1 MLTIGMFREQNQL
14 IGKLFAEGT
23 RQANYF
29 VEHMK
34 EKTQTLN
41 VGLSMIMQKNF
52 SPLLGVAKK
61 ANEELRKIKEELKDV
76 DNQAQAME
84 IVGKVD
90 KALEATK
97 KLVNDFNSVVT
108 ISIGSDFK
116 DLNKEMQEAF
126 RERALYAAK
135 GKTDQHIQAFDEM
148 TREIVK
154 INPYLQSTD
163 AMKLISASEQLQQDP
178 EQAKTFAKQ
187 AAQLGVTTSVEPKEL
202 LSMMNT
208 MSQLTGNK
216 DAEQLANS
224 IQFMNNSL
232 QTFSG
237 KELEAIIAY
246 SKENQL
252 KLDSP
257 EQLATLV
264 VELEKQKIAGDK
276 TAATPDLIKKTA
288 DKVASGEIRTQ
299 VGNEAS
305 TAYKRAMEHNPFLE
319 FQQAQKDARQAVME
333 LAMTVSR
340 DVLPVLKP
348 LAQGM
353 KTVAETLNGMPGVR
367 IGAEITAAAVFLLMA
382 GYKLFRFATEVG
394 EAYRNVKS
402 ILKPQAAAPVYPET
416 IWGTNKGGNKSGTG
430 KKEPSRTG
438 SSRPGRGGAV
448 LSVLSSLLPIFLAS
462 SEQKESPNVEL
473 KKYEQGLHRDLVF
486 QTTKDVPSNLIRPK
500 DPNIHSFTIPTAPLS
515 ITPSI
520 IPSDLSGLK
529 KTASSLL
536 RKVPVLRTFMG
547 AADIAQSD
555 NKLETAARIGA
566 EALGGWGGAAAGA
579 ALGATV
585 GSVVPVV
592 GTVVGGAVG
601 GILGGIGGAEVGGM
615 LFDKVK
621 DWWQGEEKPASTP
634 PPEQQMSPVPLGPP
648 APFRA
653 PVSGMP
659 EKAGAAISVT
669 IPQISVPLHVEGVL
683 QDIPT
688 MLNMLNDPSVGQRI
702 RLIIEKALLD
712 SLETRGGVAT

>member
-1 MLTIGMFREQNQL
+1 MLTIGMFREERQSFSMVFIEVAKQATYSMEVIRRETRTL
-14 IGKLFAEGT
+14 QAELT
-23 RQANYF
+23 RFSVRKYSPQIVLEDKASVTLVAIKKQIEEVDKKSKAMQV
-29 VEHMK
+29 VEH
-34 EKTQTLN
+34 
-41 VGLSMIMQKNF
+41 
-52 SPLLGVAKK
+52 
-61 ANEELRKIKEELKDV
+61 
-76 DNQAQAME
+76 
-84 IVGKVD
+84 VD

-97 KLVNDFNSVVT
+97 KLVKDFNSVVS
-108 ISIGSDFK
+108 ISIGGDFTS
-116 DLNKEMQEAF
+116 LQKEMKEAF

-135 GKTDQHIQAFDEM
+135 GKSDKQIQAFDEM

-246 SKENQL
+246 SKESQL

-276 TAATPDLIKKTA
+276 TAATPELIKKTA

-305 TAYKRAMEHNPFLE
+305 TAYQRAMEHNPFLE

-416 IWGTNKGGNKSGTG
+416 IWGTGGNKTGTG
-430 KKEPSRTG
+430 KKEPRKTG
-438 SSRPGRGGAV
+438 PTRLGRGGAL
-448 LSVLSSLLPIFLAS
+448 LSVLSSLAPIFLTS
-462 SEQKESPNVEL
+462 SEQKESPNVEF
-473 KKYEQGLHRDLVF
+473 KTYEQGLHRDLVF
-486 QTTKDVPSNLIRPK
+486 QTTKDVPSNSIRPK
-500 DPNIHSFTIPTAPLS
+500 NPNIHSFAMPTDPLS
-515 ITPSI
+515 MTPSI

-529 KTASSLL
+529 KTGSSLL
-536 RKVPVLRTFMG
+536 RKIPVLRTFMG

-585 GSVVPVV
+585 GSVIPVV

-634 PPEQQMSPVPLGPP
+634 PPEQHMSPVPLGPP
-648 APFRA
+648 APVGA

-659 EKAGAAISVT
+659 EKAGAISLT

-702 RLIIEKALLD
+702 KLIIEKALLD

>member
-1 MLTIGMFREQNQL
+1 MLTIGMFREERQSFSMVFIEVAKQATYSMEVIRRETRTL
-14 IGKLFAEGT
+14 QAELT
-23 RQANYF
+23 RFSVRKYSPQIVLEDKASVTLVAIKKQIEEVDKKSKAMQV
-29 VEHMK
+29 VEH
-34 EKTQTLN
+34 
-41 VGLSMIMQKNF
+41 
-52 SPLLGVAKK
+52 
-61 ANEELRKIKEELKDV
+61 
-76 DNQAQAME
+76 
-84 IVGKVD
+84 VD

-97 KLVNDFNSVVT
+97 KLVKDFNSVVS
-108 ISIGSDFK
+108 ISIGGDFTS
-116 DLNKEMQEAF
+116 LQKEMKEAF

-135 GKTDQHIQAFDEM
+135 GKSDKQIQAFDEM

-208 MSQLTGNK
+208 MSQLTGSK

-257 EQLATLV
+257 EKLATLV

-276 TAATPDLIKKTA
+276 TAATPELIKKTA

-305 TAYKRAMEHNPFLE
+305 TAYQRAMEHNPFLE

-348 LAQGM
+348 LAQGI

-416 IWGTNKGGNKSGTG
+416 IWGTGGNKTGTG
-430 KKEPSRTG
+430 KKEPRKTG
-438 SSRPGRGGAV
+438 PTRLGRGGAL
-448 LSVLSSLLPIFLAS
+448 LSVLSSLAPIFLTS
-462 SEQKESPNVEL
+462 SEQKESPKVEF
-473 KKYEQGLHRDLVF
+473 KTYEQGLYRDLVF
-486 QTTKDVPSNLIRPK
+486 QKSNSDSFSMPTNTPSMI
-500 DPNIHSFTIPTAPLS
+500 S
-515 ITPSI
+515 SI

-529 KTASSLL
+529 KTGSSLL
-536 RKVPVLRTFMG
+536 RKIPVLRTFMG

-579 ALGATV
+579 TLGATV
-585 GSVVPVV
+585 GSVIPVV

-621 DWWQGEEKPASTP
+621 DWWQGEEKSASTP
-634 PPEQQMSPVPLGPP
+634 PPEQHMSPVPLGPP
-648 APFRA
+648 APVGA

-659 EKAGAAISVT
+659 EKAGAISLT

-702 RLIIEKALLD
+702 KLIIEKALLD

>member
-1 MLTIGMFREQNQL
+1 MLTISMFRDERSLLSMLLVDGAKQFSYTVAVIKRETRTLQAEL
-14 IGKLFAEGT
+14 TKLDLKKYSPQIVLEDKASVTLVGIKKQIEEVEKSSKAM
-23 RQANYF
+23 QV
-29 VEHMK
+29 VEH
-34 EKTQTLN
+34 
-41 VGLSMIMQKNF
+41 
-52 SPLLGVAKK
+52 
-61 ANEELRKIKEELKDV
+61 
-76 DNQAQAME
+76 
-84 IVGKVD
+84 VD
-90 KALEATK
+90 KALESTK
-97 KLVNDFNSVVT
+97 KLVKDFNSVVS
-108 ISIGSDFK
+108 ISIGGDFSS
-116 DLNKEMQEAF
+116 LQKEMKEAF

-135 GKTDQHIQAFDEM
+135 GKSDKQIQAFDEM

-178 EQAKTFAKQ
+178 EQAKTFAKH

-232 QTFSG
+232 QAFSG

-257 EQLATLV
+257 EKLAALV

-276 TAATPDLIKKTA
+276 TAATNELIKETEE
-288 DKVASGEIRTQ
+288 KVASGEIRTQ

-305 TAYKRAMEHNPFLE
+305 TAYNRAMEHNPFLE

-348 LAQGM
+348 LAEGM
-353 KTVAETLNGMPGVR
+353 KTVAETLNAMPGVR
-367 IGAEITAAAVFLLMA
+367 IGAEITAAAVILLMT
-382 GYKLFRFATEVG
+382 GYKMFRFATEVG

-402 ILKPQAAAPVYPET
+402 ILKPQSAAPVYPET
-416 IWGTNKGGNKSGTG
+416 IWGTGGNKTSTG
-430 KKEPSRTG
+430 KKEPRKTG
-438 SSRPGRGGAV
+438 STRLGRGGAL
-448 LSVLSSLLPIFLAS
+448 LSVLSSLAPIFLAS
-462 SEQKESPNVEL
+462 SEQKESPKVEL
-473 KKYEQGLHRDLVF
+473 KKYEQGLYRDLVF
-486 QTTKDVPSNLIRPK
+486 QKS
-500 DPNIHSFTIPTAPLS
+500 NIHSFAMPTNTPS
-515 ITPSI
+515 ILPSI
-520 IPSDLSGLK
+520 IPNDLSGLK
-529 KTASSLL
+529 KTGSSLL
-536 RKVPVLRTFMG
+536 RKIPVLRTFMG

-585 GSVVPVV
+585 GSVIPVV

-621 DWWQGEEKPASTP
+621 DWWQGEEKPASPP
-634 PPEQQMSPVPLGPP
+634 PPEQHMSPVPLGPP
-648 APFRA
+648 APVGA
-653 PVSGMP
+653 PVSSMP
-659 EKAGAAISVT
+659 EKAGAISLT
-669 IPQISVPLHVEGVL
+669 IPQISIPLHVEGVL

-702 RLIIEKALLD
+702 KLIIEKALLD

>member
-1 MLTIGMFREQNQL
+1 MLTISMFRE
-14 IGKLFAEGT
+14 E
-23 RQANYF
+23 RQSFSMLF
-29 VEHMK
+29 VEGAK
-34 EKTQTLN
+34 QATYAIEVIRRETRTLQAELTRFSVRKYSPQIVLEDKASVTLVAIKKQIEEVEK
-41 VGLSMIMQKNF
+41 SSKAMQ
-52 SPLLGVAKK
+52 VV
-61 ANEELRKIKEELKDV
+61 EH
-76 DNQAQAME
+76 
-84 IVGKVD
+84 VD
-90 KALEATK
+90 KALESTK
-97 KLVNDFNSVVT
+97 KLVKDFNSVVS
-108 ISIGSDFK
+108 ISIGGDFSS
-116 DLNKEMQEAF
+116 LQKEMKEAF
-126 RERALYAAK
+126 REHALYAAK
-135 GKTDQHIQAFDEM
+135 GKSDQQIQAFDEM

-232 QTFSG
+232 QAFSG

-257 EQLATLV
+257 EKLATLV

-305 TAYKRAMEHNPFLE
+305 TAYQRAMEHNPFLE

-348 LAQGM
+348 LAEGM
-353 KTVAETLNGMPGVR
+353 KTVAETLNGMPGLR
-367 IGAEITAAAVFLLMA
+367 IGAEITAAAVFLFMA

-402 ILKPQAAAPVYPET
+402 ILKPQSAAPVYPET
-416 IWGTNKGGNKSGTG
+416 LWGTNKGGNKSGTG

-438 SSRPGRGGAV
+438 SSRPGRGGAF
-448 LSVLSSLLPIFLAS
+448 LSVLSSFVPTFLAS
-462 SEQKESPNVEL
+462 SKQKESPEFWL
-473 KKYEQGLHRDLVF
+473 KKFEQGLQRDLVF
-486 QTTKDVPSNLIRPK
+486 QKTKDALSKPFRSKNSNITSFAMPTVTPSM
-500 DPNIHSFTIPTAPLS
+500 S
-515 ITPSI
+515 PSI

-529 KTASSLL
+529 KTGSSLL
-536 RKVPVLRTFMG
+536 RKVPVLRTLMG
-547 AADIAQSD
+547 AVDIAQSD

-585 GSVVPVV
+585 GSVIPVV

-634 PPEQQMSPVPLGPP
+634 PPEQHMSPVPLGPP
-648 APFRA
+648 APVGA

-669 IPQISVPLHVEGVL
+669 IPQISVPLHVQGVL

-702 RLIIEKALLD
+702 KLIIEKALLD

>member
-61 ANEELRKIKEELKDV
+61 ANEELRMIKAELKDV
-76 DNQAQAME
+76 DKQAQAIE

-135 GKTDQHIQAFDEM
+135 GKTDQQIQAFDEM

-178 EQAKTFAKQ
+178 EEAKAFAKQ
-187 AAQLGVTTSVEPKEL
+187 AAQLGVTTSVAPKEL

-208 MSQLTGNK
+208 MSQLTGSK
-216 DAEQLANS
+216 DAELLADS

-232 QTFSG
+232 QAFSG

-246 SKENQL
+246 SKENDL

-257 EQLATLV
+257 EKLATLV
-264 VELEKQKIAGDK
+264 VELDKQGITGIK
-276 TAATPDLIKKTA
+276 TETSTEQIKQTA
-288 DKVASGEIRTQ
+288 EKVASGEIRTQ

-305 TAYKRAMEHNPFLE
+305 TAYNRAMEHNPFLE
-319 FQQAQKDARQAVME
+319 FQQAQKDARQAFME
-333 LAMTVSR
+333 LGMTVAR

-348 LAQGM
+348 MIEGF
-353 KTVAETLNGMPGVR
+353 KTLAETLNGLPQWAR
-367 IGAEITAAAVFLLMA
+367 TFLEIEAGKAILGLAVF
-382 GYKLFRFATEVG
+382 KIIRFASEIKQLFGG
-394 EAYRNVKS
+394 EG
-402 ILKPQAAAPVYPET
+402 AATTAPACVPCT
-416 IWGTNKGGNKSGTG
+416 PTGNMKGGNRQRRTKYRNQNNQGNKKTSHTSKGSWLKNLGQNLKNNSVTKHIMDMIGMSSKPSGLDRH
-430 KKEPSRTG
+430 SFIG
-438 SSRPGRGGAV
+438 SSPISVANAPNHLPSLKLAGG
-448 LSVLSSLLPIFLAS
+448 
-462 SEQKESPNVEL
+462 
-473 KKYEQGLHRDLVF
+473 
-486 QTTKDVPSNLIRPK
+486 
-500 DPNIHSFTIPTAPLS
+500 
-515 ITPSI
+515 
-520 IPSDLSGLK
+520 
-529 KTASSLL
+529 SSLL
-536 RKVPVLRTFMG
+536 RKIPVLRTFMG

-585 GSVVPVV
+585 GSVIPVV

-634 PPEQQMSPVPLGPP
+634 PPEQHMSPVPLGPP
-648 APFRA
+648 APVGA

-659 EKAGAAISVT
+659 EKAGAISLT

-702 RLIIEKALLD
+702 KLIIEKALLD